1 MGLMLLIFFIIV
13 FVIICLVQIPI
24 NIAKNRGITGSELTT
39 ITVLSWCGLFYGI
52 TWFIALGLALLWH
65 SENWVSKDSESTDLN
80 RLEKLSE
87 LHKNKVISDKEYK
100 KLRKEILAD

>member
-1 MGLMLLIFFIIV
+1 MGLLILIFAIILIFV
-13 FVIICLVQIPI
+13 FLLVQIPI

-39 ITVLSWCGLFYGI
+39 IAILSWCGLFYGI

-65 SENWVSKDSESTDLN
+65 SDDWVSKDEAPTDLE
-80 RLEKLSE
+80 RLKQLSE